1 MSIKVADNITCDHIK
16 MVTTGNICKSAE
28 IAFMEGNECTYV
40 FFGNVDEQ
48 IWSKWKLIDVLVGQ

>member
-1 MSIKVADNITCDHIK
+1 MNIKVADNITCDHIK

-48 IWSKWKLIDVLVGQ
+48 IWSK